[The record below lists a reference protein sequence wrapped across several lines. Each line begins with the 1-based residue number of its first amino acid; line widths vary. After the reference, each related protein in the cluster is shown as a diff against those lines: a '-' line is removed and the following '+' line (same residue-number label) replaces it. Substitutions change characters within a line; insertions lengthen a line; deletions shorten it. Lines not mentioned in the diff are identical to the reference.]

1 MIWPLIASIVLEQS
15 ESESGEDNPISI
27 SNNEDTVSDVV
38 LNPLLSP
45 DQTGEL
51 QNLIDYLN

>member
-1 MIWPLIASIVLEQS
+1 MIIASIVLEQS
-15 ESESGEDNPISI
+15 ESDSGEDNPISI

-51 QNLIDYLN
+51 QNFIDYLN